1 MAKRTSTPSTKPEPE
16 PATPEVRELP
26 LVALRETVIFPEMI
40 VPLQVGREKSV
51 AALNAAV
58 ESGGPIALVTQRQAE
73 QEDIGDPSE
82 LYEVGTLAKIAQ
94 VVQLQDGTVRAIVQ
108 GQTRI
113 RVHGFSQTGPYLA
126 ARVEELP
133 DETPEGVE
141 IQALVRSVQAQIEQY
156 VANGAPVPPE
166 AAVAARNI
174 TEPGLLADMVAYSPD
189 MSTEQRQEL
198 LETIDVEQRLKLVS
212 AFLAR
217 QIEILE
223 LKGKIQS
230 EVKSE
235 MDKTQREYILRE
247 QLKAIQRELGEDDP
261 QQAEINELREKVEA
275 AGMPEEVR
283 ARAIK
288 EIDRM
293 SRIPSASPEVGVI
306 RTYVDWLVSLPWNV
320 STDDR
325 LDIREA
331 AQILD
336 EDHYGLEKIKERILE
351 YLAVRTLA
359 DTIRSPILLFV
370 GPPGV
375 GKTSL
380 GKSIAKAM
388 GRKFTRM
395 SLGGI
400 HDEAEIRGHRRTYI
414 GALPGRII
422 QSIKTAGTN
431 NPVFMLDEVD
441 KIGMDFRGDPSSA
454 LLEVLDPEQN
464 FSFQDNYLEVPF
476 DLRKVLFVATANLLD
491 PIPAALRDRM
501 EVIQLPGY
509 TQQEKT
515 EIARRFLVP
524 KQMENHGLTAK
535 HVEVTDEVLVALVQ
549 AYTKEAGV
557 RNLERE
563 LANVM
568 RKVAR
573 GVAEGRKRK
582 TVVDMKKLEDYL
594 GPPRFE
600 YGELE
605 AEDQTGSATGLV
617 VTEVGGDVVAVEV
630 TMMEGKE
637 DFILTGQLGDVM
649 RESARAA
656 LSWIRS
662 NAAVA
667 RHLARA
673 VREAHP
679 PHPRPGRCHPQGRPV
694 RRRDDGDRDGL
705 RAHGH
710 PRPQGRRDDR
720 RDHAPRPGAAD
731 RRPQVEDPRRAP
743 LGCRHGHPAEEER
756 EGPAGHPRGDPQAGQ
771 ARPRRQH
778 GAGAGGGAPPPPE
791 AAEVR
796 PSDDRRGRRHAPQ
809 ARAGVPRPA
818 HDLPAGR
825 PAAGRGQ
832 GRPLGTRHRR
842 AATCVPAVPRIPIDG
857 VPRLLR
863 DPRSASLGHAGR
875 DQEGIPEARPRA
887 PSRSEPRGHDRRAA
901 VQGRQRGERRPVR
914 RRQAEAVR
922 PARLELGAG
931 AARRGTELR
940 RCGCRSVRRRRPVR
954 GVRRPRRQRPLRVPD
969 RRRRRVL
976 RLLPDV
982 LLGRRG
988 RRCLP
993 GGRRP
998 RLRGRA
1004 DGPPHGWLRPQLP
1017 GHPGRDGLR
1026 RERRGGRPRK
1036 AAGPS
1041 PKAKPAASPPR
1052 SRRPPS

>member
-1 MAKRTSTPSTKPEPE
+1 MAKRPSNPEEQPKRT
-16 PATPEVRELP
+16 PATPELRELP

-51 AALNAAV
+51 AALNAAT
-58 ESGGPIALVTQRQAE
+58 EAGGPIALVTQRQPE
-73 QEDIGDPSE
+73 QEDINDPSE
-82 LYEVGTLAKIAQ
+82 LYAVGTIAKIAQ

-108 GQTRI
+108 GQGRI
-113 RVHGFSQTGPYLA
+113 RVHGFVHTAPYLA
-126 ARVEELP
+126 VLVEELH
-133 DETPEGVE
+133 DSTPEGVE
-141 IQALVRSVQAQIEQY
+141 IQALTRSVQAQIEQY

-198 LETIDVEQRLKLVS
+198 LETIDVEERLKLVS
-212 AFLAR
+212 GFLAR

-261 QQAEINELREKVEA
+261 QQAEINELREKVESS
-275 AGMPEEVR
+275 GMPEEVR
-283 ARAIK
+283 TRAIK

-306 RTYVDWLVSLPWNV
+306 RTYVDWLVSLPW
-320 STDDR
+320 TTATEDR
-325 LDIREA
+325 LNIKEA
-331 AQILD
+331 QVILD
-336 EDHYGLEKIKERILE
+336 EDHYGLEKVKERILE
-351 YLAVRTLA
+351 YLAVRSLA

-380 GKSIAKAM
+380 GKSIARAM
-388 GRKFTRM
+388 GRKFVRM

-422 QSIKTAGTN
+422 QNVKTAGTN

-476 DLRKVLFVATANLLD
+476 DLRKVLFIATANLLE
-491 PIPAALRDRM
+491 PIPAPLRDRM

-509 TQQEKT
+509 TQHEKV
-515 EIARRFLVP
+515 EIAKRFLVP
-524 KQMENHGLTAK
+524 KQMENHGLKAK
-535 HVEVTDEVLVALVQ
+535 HVEFTDEVLTELVQ
-549 AYTKEAGV
+549 AYTHEAGV

-563 LANVM
+563 IANIM

-573 GVAEGRKRK
+573 SVAEGRKRK
-582 TVVDMKKLEDYL
+582 TIVDVRKLETYL

-630 TMMEGKE
+630 TLMEGKE

-662 NAAVA
+662 HA
-667 RHLARA
+667 RELGIE
-673 VREAHP
+673 REVFEKHTLHIHVPAGATP
-679 PHPRPGRCHPQGRPV
+679 KDGPSAGVTMATAMVSALTGIPV
-694 RRRDDGDRDGL
+694 RKDVAMTGEITLRGRVLPIGGL
-705 RAHGH
+705 KSKILAAH
-710 PRPQGRRDDR
+710 
-720 RDHAPRPGAAD
+720 
-731 RRPQVEDPRRAP
+731 
-743 LGCRHGHPAEEER
+743 LS
-756 EGPAGHPRGDPQAGQ
+756 
-771 ARPRRQH
+771 
-778 GAGAGGGAPPPPE
+778 GAGMVILPRKNEKDLRDIPEEIRKQLKLVLAENMDQVLE
-791 AAEVR
+791 AA
-796 PSDDRRGRRHAPQ
+796 
-809 ARAGVPRPA
+809 
-818 HDLPAGR
+818 L
-825 PAAGRGQ
+825 
-832 GRPLGTRHRR
+832 
-842 AATCVPAVPRIPIDG
+842 
-857 VPRLLR
+857 
-863 DPRSASLGHAGR
+863 
-875 DQEGIPEARPRA
+875 
-887 PSRSEPRGHDRRAA
+887 
-901 VQGRQRGERRPVR
+901 
-914 RRQAEAVR
+914 
-922 PARLELGAG
+922 
-931 AARRGTELR
+931 
-940 RCGCRSVRRRRPVR
+940 RRRPKALKAAPPTVVEGGDDLPKPEPHSRVRRTTFPATDQPPVVVR
-954 GVRRPRRQRPLRVPD
+954 GR
-969 RRRRRVL
+969 
-976 RLLPDV
+976 
-982 LLGRRG
+982 
-988 RRCLP
+988 
-993 GGRRP
+993 
-998 RLRGRA
+998 
-1004 DGPPHGWLRPQLP
+1004 
-1017 GHPGRDGLR
+1017 
-1026 RERRGGRPRK
+1026 
-1036 AAGPS
+1036 
-1041 PKAKPAASPPR
+1041 
-1052 SRRPPS
+1052 

>member
-1 MAKRTSTPSTKPEPE
+1 MAKRQANPSPEP
-16 PATPEVRELP
+16 TPTTGEVRELP

-58 ESGGPIALVTQRQAE
+58 EASGPIALVTQRQAE

-113 RVHGFSQTGPYLA
+113 RVLGFTQTGPHLA
-126 ARVEELP
+126 ARVQELP
-133 DETPEGVE
+133 DETPDGVE
-141 IQALVRSVQAQIEQY
+141 IQALMRSVQAQIEQY
-156 VANGAPVPPE
+156 VASGAPVPPE

-198 LETIDVEQRLKLVS
+198 LETIDVEERLKLVS
-212 AFLAR
+212 GFLAR
-217 QIEILE
+217 QVEILE

-275 AGMPEEVR
+275 AGMPDEVR

-306 RTYVDWLVSLPWNV
+306 RTYVDWLVGLPWNV

-325 LDIREA
+325 LDIKEA

-336 EDHYGLEKIKERILE
+336 EDHYGLEKVKERILE
-351 YLAVRTLA
+351 YLAVRSLA

-422 QSIKTAGTN
+422 QSIKTGGTN

-509 TQQEKT
+509 TQQEKV

-535 HVEVTDEVLVALVQ
+535 HIEVTDEVLTALVQ

-557 RNLERE
+557 RSLERE

-573 GVAEGRKRK
+573 SVAEGRKRK
-582 TVVDMKKLEDYL
+582 TVVDLKKLEDYL

-605 AEDQTGSATGLV
+605 SEDQTGSATGLV

-630 TMMEGKE
+630 TKMEGKE

-662 NAAVA
+662 NAAS
-667 RHLARA
+667 LGIP
-673 VREAHP
+673 RETFEKNTLHIHVPAGAIP
-679 PHPRPGRCHPQGRPV
+679 KDGPSAGVTMATAMVSALTGIPV
-694 RRRDDGDRDGL
+694 RKDV
-705 RAHGH
+705 AM
-710 PRPQGRRDDR
+710 
-720 RDHAPRPGAAD
+720 
-731 RRPQVEDPRRAP
+731 
-743 LGCRHGHPAEEER
+743 
-756 EGPAGHPRGDPQAGQ
+756 
-771 ARPRRQH
+771 
-778 GAGAGGGAPPPPE
+778 
-791 AAEVR
+791 
-796 PSDDRRGRRHAPQ
+796 
-809 ARAGVPRPA
+809 
-818 HDLPAGR
+818 
-825 PAAGRGQ
+825 
-832 GRPLGTRHRR
+832 T
-842 AATCVPAVPRIPIDG
+842 
-857 VPRLLR
+857 
-863 DPRSASLGHAGR
+863 
-875 DQEGIPEARPRA
+875 
-887 PSRSEPRGHDRRAA
+887 
-901 VQGRQRGERRPVR
+901 GEI
-914 RRQAEAVR
+914 
-922 PARLELGAG
+922 
-931 AARRGTELR
+931 T
-940 RCGCRSVRRRRPVR
+940 
-954 GVRRPRRQRPLRVPD
+954 
-969 RRRRRVL
+969 
-976 RLLPDV
+976 
-982 LLGRRG
+982 
-988 RRCLP
+988 
-993 GGRRP
+993 
-998 RLRGRA
+998 LRGRVLPIGGLKSKILAAHLSGAGMVILPKKNEKDLRDIPEEIRKQLKLVLA
-1004 DGPPHGWLRPQLP
+1004 DNMEQVLAAA
-1017 GHPGRDGLR
+1017 LR
-1026 RERRGGRPRK
+1026 R
-1036 AAGPS
+1036 S
-1041 PKAKPAASPPR
+1041 PKPLKVVPPTIVEGGDTIPKPEPESRVRRTTFPPADQPQVVVQGDR
-1052 SRRPPS
+1052 